1 MAPLQAVHQNKCTSV
16 ENPGGH
22 DGGGGGGGGGHNG
35 GGGVGGGVGGGGVGG
50 GGGGGDN
57 CNSRGGRRER
67 GEGADRP
74 VPPPTQGHKRSVTEP
89 GTSALHRTTLRQLS
103 STPVQRAPQP
113 QYPVAKKETT
123 PLPTASRRKNNQ
135 LPHQCAADEQENQ
148 IPCEDVK
155 HVDRAA
161 MPKRSHE
168 LPPPQS
174 LPLPPHPLSQ
184 HDTPQPSTPP
194 PQLNP
199 PPPPPQLN
207 LPPPPLQYNPPL
219 PQFNSLPP
227 PPQLNPSLQSYPW
240 SFCHLFPYNYTNP
253 LSMQPV
259 LTPMGPYMGTLPVP
273 NVPTSSRG
281 GGSGLMQCL
290 YMPGAPPP
298 LHCGQSWLNQDG
310 GQPVVPGSSIQGN
323 TLDTVRSLLKEMLHS
338 LEGSMATIKATSGC
352 GQTNL

>member
-1 MAPLQAVHQNKCTSV
+1 MMAPLQAVHQNKCTSV
-16 ENPGGH
+16 ENSGGH
-22 DGGGGGGGGGHNG
+22 DGGGGGGDGGSHN
-35 GGGVGGGVGGGGVGG
+35 GG
-50 GGGGGDN
+50 GGGGGGN
-57 CNSRGGRRER
+57 HNSRGGRGER

-207 LPPPPLQYNPPL
+207 LPPPPPQYNPPL
-219 PQFNSLPP
+219 PPQFNSLPP

-273 NVPTSSRG
+273 NVPTFSRG
-281 GGSGLMQCL
+281 GGSSLMQCL
-290 YMPGAPPP
+290 YMPGAPLP
-298 LHCGQSWLNQDG
+298 LHCGQGWLNQDG